1 MGVVDLRRFELSL
14 LQLADAW
21 ADARTSVAVKK
32 AARDAREAGRRVGPV
47 CRNVAVATTLW
58 NLLEAV
64 SVVDDD
70 GVRVWRW
77 RFYREPLVKK
87 KKAKPVA
94 PPQKKSVVPPQ
105 KKKTINR
112 APLWLASHKKKK
124 KVVESPIKSPPPP
137 REWSPIAGLYTPPES
152 PVKVVKETVVV
163 LAKSPPPRRK
173 TPPPKIPTPPP
184 TPPDPHVKELELM
197 ASLRPRAYT
206 ERIDLCGN
214 QNFTARSC

>member
-1 MGVVDLRRFELSL
+1 MRRFELSL

-21 ADARTSVAVKK
+21 ADARTGVAVKK

-70 GVRVWRW
+70 DVRVWRW

-87 KKAKPVA
+87 KKKPVVVA
-94 PPQKKSVVPPQ
+94 PPQKKSAPPQ
-105 KKKTINR
+105 KKKTITR

-124 KVVESPIKSPPPP
+124 
-137 REWSPIAGLYTPPES
+137 
-152 PVKVVKETVVV
+152 VVV
-163 LAKSPPPRRK
+163 TSA
-173 TPPPKIPTPPP
+173 
-184 TPPDPHVKELELM
+184 
-197 ASLRPRAYT
+197 
-206 ERIDLCGN
+206 
-214 QNFTARSC
+214 

>member
-21 ADARTSVAVKK
+21 ADARTGVAVKK

-70 GVRVWRW
+70 DVRVWRW

-87 KKAKPVA
+87 KKVKPVA
-94 PPQKKSVVPPQ
+94 APLQKKSVVPPQ

-124 KVVESPIKSPPPP
+124 AVVTS
-137 REWSPIAGLYTPPES
+137 A
-152 PVKVVKETVVV
+152 
-163 LAKSPPPRRK
+163 
-173 TPPPKIPTPPP
+173 
-184 TPPDPHVKELELM
+184 
-197 ASLRPRAYT
+197 
-206 ERIDLCGN
+206 
-214 QNFTARSC
+214 

>member
-1 MGVVDLRRFELSL
+1 MGVVDLRRFELSFCCSS
-14 LQLADAW
+14 
-21 ADARTSVAVKK
+21 RTRGPTRGLMWQVKK

-70 GVRVWRW
+70 DVRVWRW

-94 PPQKKSVVPPQ
+94 APQKKSVVPAPV
-105 KKKTINR
+105 KKKTLNR

-124 KVVESPIKSPPPP
+124 KVVESPIKSPPPHA
-137 REWSPIAGLYTPPES
+137 R
-152 PVKVVKETVVV
+152 VVGRRSRGHV
-163 LAKSPPPRRK
+163 LAEKGH
-173 TPPPKIPTPPP
+173 PT
-184 TPPDPHVKELELM
+184 
-197 ASLRPRAYT
+197 
-206 ERIDLCGN
+206 I
-214 QNFTARSC
+214 

>member
-1 MGVVDLRRFELSL
+1 MRRFELSL

-21 ADARTSVAVKK
+21 ADARTGVAVKK

-70 GVRVWRW
+70 EVRVWRW
-77 RFYREPLVKK
+77 RFYREPPPSKK
-87 KKAKPVA
+87 KKPVVVA

-105 KKKTINR
+105 KKKTLNR

-124 KVVESPIKSPPPP
+124 KVVESPVKSPPPP

-152 PVKVVKETVVV
+152 PAKEKVVVVV
-163 LAKSPPPRRK
+163 AK
-173 TPPPKIPTPPP
+173 
-184 TPPDPHVKELELM
+184 
-197 ASLRPRAYT
+197 PRAAAT
-206 ERIDLCGN
+206 G
-214 QNFTARSC
+214 A

>member
-1 MGVVDLRRFELSL
+1 MGVVDARRFELSL

-21 ADARTSVAVKK
+21 ADARTSIAVKK
-32 AARDAREAGRRVGPV
+32 AAREAREAGRRVGPV

-94 PPQKKSVVPPQ
+94 APLQKKSVVPPQ
-105 KKKTINR
+105 KKKTLNR

-152 PVKVVKETVVV
+152 PVKETVVV
-163 LAKSPPPRRK
+163 TKPPRAVA
-173 TPPPKIPTPPP
+173 TG
-184 TPPDPHVKELELM
+184 
-197 ASLRPRAYT
+197 A
-206 ERIDLCGN
+206 
-214 QNFTARSC
+214 